1 MTADTLNELFE
12 KLDSINDPSI
22 PSYTLL
28 LIESFKVV
36 ISQLK
41 VLNAVKKRISDL
53 EDINAISINT
63 TDY

>member
-53 EDINAISINT
+53 EDMNAISINT